1 MSRKLRSTLLLRT
14 TRVRACDSESMP
26 LDIDPNILSAVQSVY
41 TTDLGLPE
49 DWTAARCSEFIEA
62 EAGKITWMVR
72 AQASTLGDQRVEQWA
87 RRHGL
92 RPKSIV
98 ENALRIA
105 ARTEAL
111 HIVLD
116 TELYELIASDTDSL

>member
-1 MSRKLRSTLLLRT
+1 
-14 TRVRACDSESMP
+14 MP

-41 TTDLGLPE
+41 TTDLGLPD
-49 DWTAARCSEFIEA
+49 DWTDARRAEFIEA

-72 AQASTLGDQRVEQWA
+72 AQASTLGDQSVEQWT
-87 RRHGL
+87 RRHGGN
-92 RPKSIV
+92 PNSSV
-98 ENALRIA
+98 QNALRIA

-111 HIVLD
+111 QIVLD

>member
-1 MSRKLRSTLLLRT
+1 
-14 TRVRACDSESMP
+14 MP

-41 TTDLGLPE
+41 TTDLGLPD
-49 DWTAARCSEFIEA
+49 DWTDALRAEFIEA

-72 AQASTLGDQRVEQWA
+72 VQARTLGDQSVEQWT
-87 RRHGL
+87 RRHGGH
-92 RPKSIV
+92 PNSSV
-98 ENALRIA
+98 QNALRIA

-111 HIVLD
+111 QIVLD